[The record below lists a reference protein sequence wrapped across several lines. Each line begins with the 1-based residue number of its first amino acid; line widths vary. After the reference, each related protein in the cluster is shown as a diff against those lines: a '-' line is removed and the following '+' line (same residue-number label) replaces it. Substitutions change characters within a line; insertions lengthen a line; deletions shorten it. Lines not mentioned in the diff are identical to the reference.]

1 MEIILVILS
10 FYTGFWLKTIEFVDN
25 IIFKLNLVLAKL
37 FFEFQYLV
45 MHHGNLVINQKIW

>member
-45 MHHGNLVINQKIW
+45 MHHGNLVINQ